1 MASLFFV
8 FFECRGMLLLL
19 RFPALANI
27 VRSLGSCSDDGLMCH
42 FTFTLESTASMFS
55 LFFLFF
61 LFFIEDRPGK
71 TTILA
76 YEVHFELECV
86 SFDFAILTVGKPGV
100 RTL

>member
-1 MASLFFV
+1 
-8 FFECRGMLLLL
+8 ML
-19 RFPALANI
+19 RYSALANT
-27 VRSLGSCSDDGLMCH
+27 VRSLGSCGDDGLMCH

-55 LFFLFF
+55 LFFLLFF
-61 LFFIEDRPGK
+61 IFFIEDSPGK

-76 YEVHFELECV
+76 YEVHFELECL